1 VEHRP
6 LPTPQRALTIGA
18 HPDDAEFGAGGT
30 LARWASEGCEVS
42 MLVVTDGSKGTWDPD
57 LDPVDLVRSRRREQE
72 AAAAALGAT
81 GEVVML
87 GHTDGELQATMELR
101 EQLCLWIRRLRPDV
115 VLSHDPW
122 KRYMLHPDHRATG
135 MSAVD
140 GIVAARDHLFFTHQL
155 TGGLEKHR
163 PDALLLWMADAPDHV
178 EDISDVVDR
187 KLDAL
192 LCHSSQGETTM
203 GDAHTSDDARAEFER
218 RIRERA
224 ADQGAM
230 AGVALGEA
238 FKLVRP

>member
-1 VEHRP
+1 
-6 LPTPQRALTIGA
+6 
-18 HPDDAEFGAGGT
+18 
-30 LARWASEGCEVS
+30 

-57 LDPVDLVRSRRREQE
+57 LDPVELVRSRHREQE

-163 PDALLLWMADAPDHV
+163 PGALLLWMADEPDHV
-178 EDISDVVDR
+178 EDISNGFDR

-203 GDAHTSDDARAEFER
+203 GDAHTSADARTEFER

-224 ADQGAM
+224 SEHGAR
-230 AGVALGEA
+230 AGLALGEA

>member
-1 VEHRP
+1 
-6 LPTPQRALTIGA
+6 
-18 HPDDAEFGAGGT
+18 
-30 LARWASEGCEVS
+30 

>member
-1 VEHRP
+1 
-6 LPTPQRALTIGA
+6 
-18 HPDDAEFGAGGT
+18 
-30 LARWASEGCEVS
+30 
-42 MLVVTDGSKGTWDPD
+42 
-57 LDPVDLVRSRRREQE
+57 
-72 AAAAALGAT
+72 
-81 GEVVML
+81 
-87 GHTDGELQATMELR
+87 
-101 EQLCLWIRRLRPDV
+101 
-115 VLSHDPW
+115 
-122 KRYMLHPDHRATG
+122 
-135 MSAVD
+135 
-140 GIVAARDHLFFTHQL
+140 VAARDHLFFTHQL

>member
-1 VEHRP
+1 
-6 LPTPQRALTIGA
+6 
-18 HPDDAEFGAGGT
+18 
-30 LARWASEGCEVS
+30 
-42 MLVVTDGSKGTWDPD
+42 
-57 LDPVDLVRSRRREQE
+57 
-72 AAAAALGAT
+72 
-81 GEVVML
+81 VVML
-87 GHTDGELQATMELR
+87 GHTDGELQPTMELR